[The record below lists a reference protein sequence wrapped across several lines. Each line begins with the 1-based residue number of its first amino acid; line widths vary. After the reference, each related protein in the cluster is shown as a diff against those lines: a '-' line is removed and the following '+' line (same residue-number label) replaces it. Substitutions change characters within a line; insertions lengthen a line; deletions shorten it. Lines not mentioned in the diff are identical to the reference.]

1 MAGISR
7 PFLFG
12 DRMKSNLNVEDA
24 DLIDELATEVGLLY
38 VGKDESITPI
48 LRAVLAQLR
57 ENADKANKLSGV
69 GKHLRIIETQ
79 IDKIENAAREIES
92 AVEALSD
99 DT

>member
-1 MAGISR
+1 
-7 PFLFG
+7 
-12 DRMKSNLNVEDA
+12 MKNNLSVEDA
-24 DLIDELATEVGLLY
+24 DLVDELAAEVGLLY
-38 VGKDESITPI
+38 VGKDEPITPV
-48 LRAVLAQLR
+48 LRAALAQLR
-57 ENADKANKLSGV
+57 ENADKAHKLGGI

>member
-1 MAGISR
+1 
-7 PFLFG
+7 
-12 DRMKSNLNVEDA
+12 MKSNLNVEDA
-24 DLIDELATEVGLLY
+24 DLVDELAAEVGLLY
-38 VGKDESITPI
+38 VGKDEPITPV
-48 LRAVLAQLR
+48 LRAALAQLR
-57 ENADKANKLSGV
+57 ENADKANKLDGI

>member
-1 MAGISR
+1 
-7 PFLFG
+7 
-12 DRMKSNLNVEDA
+12 MKSNLNVEDA
-24 DLIDELATEVGLLY
+24 DLVDELAAEVGLLY

>member
-1 MAGISR
+1 
-7 PFLFG
+7 
-12 DRMKSNLNVEDA
+12 MKSNLNVEDA
-24 DLIDELATEVGLLY
+24 DLVDELAAEVGLLY
-38 VGKDESITPI
+38 VGKDEPITPV
-48 LRAVLAQLR
+48 LRAALAQLR
-57 ENADKANKLSGV
+57 ENADKANKLNGI

>member
-1 MAGISR
+1 
-7 PFLFG
+7 
-12 DRMKSNLNVEDA
+12 MKSNLSVEDA
-24 DLIDELATEVGLLY
+24 DLVDELAAEVGLLY
-38 VGKDESITPI
+38 VGRDESITPI
-48 LRAVLAQLR
+48 LRAALEQLR

>member
-1 MAGISR
+1 
-7 PFLFG
+7 
-12 DRMKSNLNVEDA
+12 MKSNLSVEDA
-24 DLIDELATEVGLLY
+24 DLVDELAAEVGLLY

-48 LRAVLAQLR
+48 LRAALEQLR